1 MALLPPMVAR
11 VMDQVVKPAA
21 LALGLSTLVPPAEAR
36 TDRPAMFVDVAQ
48 IVPGVILDVRYFG
61 SDNFVGTRV
70 DGYEAARCFLTRP
83 AAEALAKVAEDA
95 RRQGYLLKLFDC
107 YRPARAVAH
116 FARWASD
123 LADEG
128 TKAAYYPDLA
138 KSELFKE
145 GYIASR
151 SGHSRGST
159 LDLTLVQAATGAEV
173 DMGTPFDLFSPRSW
187 PESDA
192 VTAAQKASRQRLA
205 DLMTRHGF
213 VPFAKEW
220 WHFTLKDEPFPTT
233 YFDFP
238 IR

>member
-1 MALLPPMVAR
+1 M
-11 VMDQVVKPAA
+11 
-21 LALGLSTLVPPAEAR
+21 STLVPPAEAR

>member
-1 MALLPPMVAR
+1 MDLLPTMVAR
-11 VMDQVVKPAA
+11 VMDHVVKPAA
-21 LALGLSTLVPPAEAR
+21 LALGLSALVPPAEAR
-36 TDRPAMFVDVAQ
+36 TDRPATFVDVTRL
-48 IVPGVILDVRYFG
+48 VPGVILDVRYFG

-95 RRQGYLLKLFDC
+95 RRQGYGLKLFDC

-116 FARWASD
+116 FARWAAD
-123 LADEG
+123 LADER

-159 LDLTLVQAATGAEV
+159 LDLTLVHAATGAEV

-187 PESDA
+187 PGSDA
-192 VTAAQKASRQRLA
+192 VTASQKASRQRLA

-220 WHFTLKDEPFPTT
+220 WHFTLKDEPFPST